1 MWAALTFGEDLSVC
15 RVDRELQGKRKL
27 HEAGTDPAGEE
38 DSGQ

>member
-27 HEAGTDPAGEE
+27 HEAGEE